1 MSVQDLGASSVFR
14 RPFQS
19 EMPAISLDMGM
30 TGTGG
35 LNWLNRV
42 TRGRLTSLCAF
53 LIFTSFASNIKSAVC
68 PYWIKAGPMNLAELV
83 FNHNGIAVFSLLVVV
98 LFRQWLGRYLWR
110 HPFRKASLF
119 LI

>member
-1 MSVQDLGASSVFR
+1 MGFQTAFSIGNACNQFGYGNDRNRRAELAESSGWR
-14 RPFQS
+14 QTY
-19 EMPAISLDMGM
+19 L
-30 TGTGG
+30 
-35 LNWLNRV
+35 
-42 TRGRLTSLCAF
+42 LCAF

-83 FNHNGIAVFSLLVVV
+83 FNHNGIAVFSLLVAV